1 MTRLLAIDTAQAN
14 CAVAVLTL
22 TDGGETLVSR
32 SEAIGRGHAE
42 ALMPMIEAVMGEAG
56 VTFADI
62 DRIAVT
68 CGPGSFTGLRVG
80 LSVARGFAL
89 VRQIPAVGISVL
101 DGLAAEARSG
111 ADGRPV
117 LAVLEARE
125 DEIYAA
131 FYDETGHPAGEPEVA
146 LRHDLAGRITP
157 DMVLTGSA
165 APALAQAC
173 GLAGVKVHGTA
184 TVPDIATVARLG
196 AAAQASGLP
205 PVPLYLR
212 PPDAKPQLK
221 GRIERI

>member
-14 CAVAVLTL
+14 CAVAVMTL
-22 TDGGETLVSR
+22 NAAGETLVSR

-42 ALMPMIEAVMGEAG
+42 ALMPMIEAVMAQAG
-56 VTFADI
+56 VTFADL

-111 ADGRPV
+111 TDGRPV

-131 FYDETGHPAGEPEVA
+131 FYDEAGTLTGEPEVA
-146 LRHDLAGRITP
+146 LRQDLAARVTP
-157 DMVLTGSA
+157 GMVLTGSA
-165 APALAQAC
+165 APALAAAS
-173 GLAGVKVHGTA
+173 GLDGITVHGTA

-196 AAAQASGLP
+196 AAAQATGLP